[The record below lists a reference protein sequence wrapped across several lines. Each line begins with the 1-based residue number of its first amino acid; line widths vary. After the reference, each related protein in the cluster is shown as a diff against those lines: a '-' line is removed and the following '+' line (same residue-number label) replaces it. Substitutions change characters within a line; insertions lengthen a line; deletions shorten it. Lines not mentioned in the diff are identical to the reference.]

1 MSKEKAEAFLER
13 MKNDD
18 AFNAAVIRKEDPE
31 TKIAYIIRKGYQ
43 FTSDELEA
51 ATYSMIE

>member
-1 MSKEKAEAFLER
+1 MSKELAEAFLER
-13 MKNDD
+13 MKKDD
-18 AFNAAVIRKEDPE
+18 AFKTAVIKKEDPE
-31 TKIAYIIRKGYQ
+31 TKIAYINRKGYQ